1 MFINFWYVAE
11 ESRNVTDQP
20 VHVRML
26 GQDFVLFRDTDGA
39 AHCLSNVCIHRGGS
53 LGHGKL
59 KGDCVECPYHGW
71 RFDGAGI
78 CRRIPSLGS
87 DTKPPARAKID
98 SYPTRE
104 KYGFIFAF
112 LGDLPEAS
120 RPPIMPIPE
129 WGNDAWRSALLRYE
143 FNFDYKR
150 SIENGVDLAHNEYTH
165 SFQMFTRGDECFAIP
180 QFEIEEHEGG
190 WEYGIRL
197 TMPGATTGLRG
208 EAGKT
213 EPGPT
218 EAYTGFH
225 GVSSFV
231 SSLRTLIH
239 HSATLALHQ
248 YIFETPIDKNH
259 TRIFFHNF
267 RNYLLDPGKDAA
279 SLKENETVVYEDR
292 DVLERLRPVLTP
304 ATNTKELLMP
314 ADKSLVCYRDRL
326 KEFEARGWR
335 IDIKAVEQTED
346 AMAFAIPSP
355 ARRESAGWVIDSIPL
370 IPATAPRHSATV
382 SLLRDKPLRDIE
394 FFH

>member
-11 ESRNVTDQP
+11 ESQNVIDQP

-87 DTKPPARAKID
+87 DTSPPARAKID
-98 SYPTRE
+98 SYPIRE

-129 WGNDAWRSALLRYE
+129 WGDDAWRSALLRYE

-197 TMPGATTGLRG
+197 TMPGATTGLRS

-225 GVSSFV
+225 GV

-335 IDIKAVEQTED
+335 IDIKAIEQAED
-346 AMAFAIPSP
+346 AVAFAIPSP

-370 IPATAPRHSATV
+370 IPSDGTQLGKPR
-382 SLLRDKPLRDIE
+382 LLRV
-394 FFH
+394 